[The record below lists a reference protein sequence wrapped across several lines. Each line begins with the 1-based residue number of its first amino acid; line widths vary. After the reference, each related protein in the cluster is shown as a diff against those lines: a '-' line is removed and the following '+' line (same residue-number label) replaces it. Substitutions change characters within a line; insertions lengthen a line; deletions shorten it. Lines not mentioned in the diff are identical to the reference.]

1 MAIHD
6 KNRRWKGKCP
16 KRKDSSEHLLLYL
29 KKKKK
34 IKKHSRQNKS
44 VTNLFTGH
52 YYSFLTICTKPQQS
66 FAIDFTNMRKSIV

>member
-29 KKKKK
+29 KKKLK
-34 IKKHSRQNKS
+34 
-44 VTNLFTGH
+44 L
-52 YYSFLTICTKPQQS
+52 
-66 FAIDFTNMRKSIV
+66 KSILGKTKVSQICLQGIIINF